1 MDNFLHCRSLISRC
15 AHKKI
20 NFSTGRPSEL
30 ILPVQIN
37 SVHSIN
43 VANFMMP
50 ATNLVDDYQVM
61 GLSLAK
67 VPPLSASLINL
78 TNVLG

>member
-1 MDNFLHCRSLISRC
+1 
-15 AHKKI
+15 
-20 NFSTGRPSEL
+20 
-30 ILPVQIN
+30 
-37 SVHSIN
+37 
-43 VANFMMP
+43 MMP
-50 ATNLVDDYQVM
+50 ATNLVDDYQVL